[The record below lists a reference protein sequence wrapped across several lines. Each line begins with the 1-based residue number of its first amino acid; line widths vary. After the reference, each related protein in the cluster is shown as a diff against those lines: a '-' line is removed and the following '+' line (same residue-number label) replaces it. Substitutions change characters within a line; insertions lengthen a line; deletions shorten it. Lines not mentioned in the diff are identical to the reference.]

1 MNKKL
6 LKEIKDRAEKSTI
19 VLEMST
25 PKMGRP
31 PIYDKEVHPVELVN
45 LMEQGYLD
53 VQVYAKWSI
62 TKVTFY
68 EWKRHYSEFAEAH
81 EIGMPKCEAFY
92 IRKAQ
97 ERLEAGDDAGFKYFI
112 AIVNNKFG
120 WGKEGSAGNTININ
134 NMNVFKDQS
143 RDELLEYVQDRLL
156 ESNITTKV
164 IDCESTKQD

>member
-6 LKEIKDRAEKSTI
+6 LNEIEERLQKSTI
-19 VLEMST
+19 VPEKNP

-31 PIYDKEVHPVELVN
+31 PIYDAEIHANELVT

-53 VQVYAKWSI
+53 VQVYAKWGI

-68 EWKRHYSEFAEAH
+68 EWKRSHPEFAEAH

-120 WGKEGSAGNTININ
+120 WGKEGSSSNTININ

-143 RDELLEYVQDRLL
+143 RDELLEYVQDKLL

-164 IDCESTKQD
+164 IDCELTKQD